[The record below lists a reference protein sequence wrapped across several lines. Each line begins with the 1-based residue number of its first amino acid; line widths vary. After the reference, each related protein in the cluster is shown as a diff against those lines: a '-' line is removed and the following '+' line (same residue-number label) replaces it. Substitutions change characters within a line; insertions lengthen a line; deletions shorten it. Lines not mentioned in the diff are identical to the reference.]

1 MSASHL
7 NALDLLGKQVSFT
20 YSYPAPVGQ
29 LVKKG
34 IVTSVVINLSSS
46 SEIRL
51 DEKGDFFVLSDLL
64 EFQVIDSI

>member
-1 MSASHL
+1 MSVSHL
-7 NALDLLGKQVSFT
+7 NALELLGKQVSFT
-20 YSYPAPVGQ
+20 YFYPAPVGQ

-34 IVTSVVINLSSS
+34 IVTSVIINLSSS

-51 DEKGDFFVLSDLL
+51 DDKGDFFVLSDLL